1 MMIPELVACL
11 DRTMAFI
18 FDQLDDLTDNEMI
31 LQPRGFPNHAAW
43 TVGHIVYSCQA
54 MAVELGIKS
63 WLPEDWESDFGQGS
77 TPGKVMSDRLRKTLL
92 LPALKDSS
100 RRLRAALLEM
110 KEGDMADPLP
120 DEKSRKALPTKGHA
134 LVQIIAAHT
143 AYHAGQLA
151 AWRRAIDRRPSGLF
165 L

>member
-1 MMIPELVACL
+1 MIPELVACL

-18 FDQLDDLTDNEMI
+18 FEQVDDLTDDEMI

-43 TVGHIVYSCQA
+43 TIGHIAYSCQA
-54 MAVELGIKS
+54 IAGELGTGS

-77 TPGKVMSDRLRKTLL
+77 LPGTVMSERLRKASLL
-92 LPALKDSS
+92 TALKDSS

-110 KEGDMADPLP
+110 TEGNMADPMP
-120 DEKSRKALPTKGHA
+120 DEKSRNALPTKGHA
-134 LVQIIAAHT
+134 LVQIIACHT

-151 AWRRAIDRRPSGLF
+151 AWRRAIHRRPAGLF
-165 L
+165 I